1 MTILNGGQKVKK
13 KKIQTISGDLTMGKK
28 DDIPEWV
35 TNEIQNAKFEKPK
48 KLKIFSTVDIKLQ
61 KNQ

>member
-1 MTILNGGQKVKK
+1 
-13 KKIQTISGDLTMGKK
+13 MGKK

-48 KLKIFSTVDIKLQ
+48 KLKISGYVLESIK
-61 KNQ
+61 KITK